1 MKIINL
7 KDLACED
14 FSLEE
19 LIAIDKIVEN
29 NQTFPVFDDKRKTSV
44 LVHLRDCNIKYVLA
58 DGTKM
63 YVKKGSVVY
72 IPHTAKY
79 RVTYLAGSGEYALAQ
94 LVAFEMKDSEGKPF
108 VLADNI
114 VKLCDEHGNIYADRF
129 DRLVEISRGKQF
141 DFCNFRGALYTL
153 FSDISKKLLRS
164 PADNPKQTYALIPC
178 TEYLKNNECTD
189 ISVSELA
196 RMCHI
201 SESCFRRLFAMQYGL
216 SPKEYIIRARLAKAK
231 NLLQSSNMTV
241 GEISDLTGFGDVAY
255 FSKIFKSRFGISPS
269 AYRTGFML

>member
-1 MKIINL
+1 MCYHFK
-7 KDLACED
+7 
-14 FSLEE
+14 
-19 LIAIDKIVEN
+19 
-29 NQTFPVFDDKRKTSV
+29 TVFYASV
-44 LVHLRDCNIKYVLA
+44 VFNIHMCIGKVCNIKYVLA

-72 IPHTAKY
+72 IPNNVKY
-79 RVTYLAGSGEYALAQ
+79 RVTYIADSGESALAQ

-108 VLADNI
+108 VLAYNI

-129 DRLVEISRGKQF
+129 DRLVDISRGKQF
-141 DFCNFRGALYTL
+141 DFCDFRGVLYTL
-153 FSDISKKLLRS
+153 FADISKKMLRS
-164 PADNPKQTYALIPC
+164 PEDNPKQTYALIPC
-178 TEYLKNNECTD
+178 TEYLKNNECAD
-189 ISVSELA
+189 VSVSELA

-231 NLLQSSNMTV
+231 NLLQGSNMTV